1 MSCFSP
7 DYFQILG
14 WIISTNIHWIF
25 FLQSWQFLLRIQLR
39 QPRRQRCRSVGGILA
54 PPSTTWPS
62 SPPTST
68 PSNSC
73 SPSSRTPSSP
83 SPPPPRG
90 PWLPP
95 HQTISSIPKC
105 EKRIEADRRKI
116 GQTKELLNAFSLSE
130 ITISQKIL
138 CAASDWNFRGT
149 SNTNQTHFKKMWR
162 QDKKTVVT
170 KLPILKG
177 STITK
182 IFQRRIFEREC
193 DENRETERLFPEN
206 YYSWR
211 MTIPRELLFPD
222 NYYSSRMTVP
232 WWEKLMNAIPRT
244 RLRLNN
250 ACQHIY
256 APRKVAINRKV
267 SPTAGK

>member
-1 MSCFSP
+1 MSFSWRHSRTSLNNLTQLP
-7 DYFQILG
+7 SNFDSEQ
-14 WIISTNIHWIF
+14 
-25 FLQSWQFLLRIQLR
+25 QLLTKQQNTIVSL
-39 QPRRQRCRSVGGILA
+39 PSSSQRALA
-54 PPSTTWPS
+54 PPSPNYLKYSKVWEEDW
-62 SPPTST
+62 
-68 PSNSC
+68 
-73 SPSSRTPSSP
+73 SR
-83 SPPPPRG
+83 
-90 PWLPP
+90 
-95 HQTISSIPKC
+95 QT
-105 EKRIEADRRKI
+105 ENWTNKRIAQCI
-116 GQTKELLNAFSLSE
+116 FSLRNYN
-130 ITISQKIL
+130 TRKIL

-162 QDKKTVVT
+162 QGKKTVVT

>member
-62 SPPTST
+62 CPPTST
-68 PSNSC
+68 PSSSC

-130 ITISQKIL
+130 ITIS
-138 CAASDWNFRGT
+138 R
-149 SNTNQTHFKKMWR
+149 KKVIETFEEHRTQIKHMSR
-162 QDKKTVVT
+162 KCEGKAR
-170 KLPILKG
+170 KLLLPSYQSWKG
-177 STITK
+177 
-182 IFQRRIFEREC
+182 QR
-193 DENRETERLFPEN
+193 
-206 YYSWR
+206 
-211 MTIPRELLFPD
+211 
-222 NYYSSRMTVP
+222 
-232 WWEKLMNAIPRT
+232 
-244 RLRLNN
+244 
-250 ACQHIY
+250 
-256 APRKVAINRKV
+256 
-267 SPTAGK
+267 